1 MNQTME
7 VEINKEFENYIVIYK
22 TMSDDRTKG
31 FYRVYGKNAIVFA
44 YLLKLK
50 IRYKYINVAK
60 VKRKMLSSN
69 KKEDNKKEKVF
80 TSYVS
85 VPLQKFNEIVSVL
98 NYNHANYMIIDKAA
112 NYNVMVRKEFK
123 ANKYDY
129 YYNKGLHYIRIL
141 PKINTIESF
150 LERNSDN
157 GEIMYLIYDIERSI
171 NDFKK
176 RNENRDTKDNN
187 KKDFK

>member
-7 VEINKEFENYIVIYK
+7 AEINKEFENYIVIYK
-22 TMSDDRTKG
+22 TMSEDRTKG
-31 FYRVYGKNAIVFA
+31 FYRVYGKDAIVFA
-44 YLLKLK
+44 FLLKLK

-69 KKEDNKKEKVF
+69 KEEDNKKEKVF

-85 VPLQKFNEIVSVL
+85 VPLHKFNEIVSVL

-171 NDFKK
+171 DDFKK
-176 RNENRDTKDNN
+176 RNENRNTKDNN